1 MSIER
6 ICQRAVDVAELGESV
21 QAVAE
26 RMRQRTVGCLVI
38 VDEDRHPLGIV
49 TDRDLVLRVLAEGKD
64 PYTTRIESAM
74 SCDLKT
80 IPIDGGIEQALRI
93 MRGGSFRRVPV
104 VDREGKLAGL
114 VTLDDVLMLLA
125 EEFMHV
131 RDVLDKETPLAA
143 AWSR

>member
-21 QAVAE
+21 QTVAE

-64 PYTTRIESAM
+64 SYTTRIESAM
-74 SCDLKT
+74 TYDLKT

-104 VDREGKLAGL
+104 VDAEGKLAGL

-125 EEFMHV
+125 EEFTQV
-131 RDVLDKETPLAA
+131 RDLLDRETPLAA

>member
-1 MSIER
+1 MSIEQ
-6 ICQRAVDVAELGESV
+6 ICQREVDVAELGESV
-21 QAVAE
+21 QTVAE
-26 RMRQRTVGCLVI
+26 RMRQHTVGCLVT

-74 SCDLKT
+74 TYDLKT
-80 IPIDGGIEQALRI
+80 IPIDGEVEQALRI

-104 VDREGKLAGL
+104 VDQEGKLAGL

-125 EEFMHV
+125 AEFMQV
-131 RDVLDKETPLAA
+131 RDVLDRETPLAA

>member
-6 ICQRAVDVAELGESV
+6 ICQRGVDIAELGESV

-38 VDEDRHPLGIV
+38 VDEDRHPLGIA

-64 PYTTRIESAM
+64 PYSTRIESAM
-74 SCDLKT
+74 TYDLKT
-80 IPIDGGIEQALRI
+80 ISIDGGIEQALRI

-104 VDREGKLAGL
+104 VDAEEKLAGL

-125 EEFMHV
+125 EEFTQV
-131 RDVLDKETPLAA
+131 RDVLDRETPRAA
-143 AWSR
+143 AWPR

>member
-38 VDEDRHPLGIV
+38 VDADQHPLGIV
-49 TDRDLVLRVLAEGKD
+49 TDRDLVLRVVAEGKD
-64 PYTTRIESAM
+64 PGTTRIEGAM
-74 SCDLKT
+74 TCDLKT

-104 VDREGKLAGL
+104 VDRDGKLAGL

-125 EEFMHV
+125 EEFMQV
-131 RDVLDKETPLAA
+131 RDVLDRETPLAA
-143 AWSR
+143 AWAR